1 MSFKFHELEIPGA
14 YLIEASRFEDG
25 RGFFQEVFKRSA
37 FEAEGLPVD
46 FVQENAARSRRG
58 ALRGLH
64 FQVPP
69 QAQGKLVTVTRGA
82 VLDVGVDLREGSPTF
97 KEWVGVE
104 LSEDAPRLLYLP
116 PGLAHGYLALTDEA
130 HLMYRVTSEYAPAL
144 EGGIRWDDPEIGI
157 AWPSH
162 DPILSEKD
170 LNLPL
175 LAEAP
180 SLFRYPTREE
190 ETP

>member
-1 MSFKFHELEIPGA
+1 MSFKFQELEIPGV
-14 YLIEASRFEDG
+14 YRIEASRFQDG

-64 FQVPP
+64 FQAPP

-82 VLDVGVDLREGSPTF
+82 VLDVGVDLRVGSPTF

-104 LSEDAPRLLYLP
+104 LSEDSPRLLYLP

-144 EGGIRWDDPEIGI
+144 EKGIRWDDPEIGI

-170 LNLPL
+170 RNLPL

-180 SLFRYPTREE
+180 SPFRYPTREE

>member
-82 VLDVGVDLREGSPTF
+82 VLDVGVDLRVGSPTL
-97 KEWVGVE
+97 K
-104 LSEDAPRLLYLP
+104 
-116 PGLAHGYLALTDEA
+116 
-130 HLMYRVTSEYAPAL
+130 
-144 EGGIRWDDPEIGI
+144 
-157 AWPSH
+157 
-162 DPILSEKD
+162 
-170 LNLPL
+170 
-175 LAEAP
+175 
-180 SLFRYPTREE
+180 
-190 ETP
+190 